1 MPGNKYFQ
9 KGGHYY
15 NDEVFRNK
23 FDELLETLD
32 REQADGVYSIPN
44 FDANQEIYKENG
56 LQTGDVDKVEGKG
69 KGEADEVKKNKIRIL
84 SPDQPIYNNNE
95 NPLKAGNWKF
105 LGDDNKTLSKP
116 GENGMID
123 IMKYYKDR
131 QNVYNLYV
139 PMRSTLYPDSYAK
152 LVRPVPFK
160 YDSGEAEVHET
171 SGQAEPTELEKT
183 IKELIY
189 LFGEPVT
196 VDGGQH
202 NWENTMIGRLCAF
215 IEINGEKDKV
225 KEDKHVSTEF
235 DRIFK
240 GNSTK
245 FDDEY
250 YTDEEEQPA
259 TFFKLLAIFAWGESG
274 MLMKQMETNK
284 GGEMYG
290 GGIGDPNEEY
300 PPLVTDGDLEKTKIR
315 NKRIMWFLVILSY
328 VYHLFL
334 FITCGLRMYAFITR
348 VLDIRQQYITDGD
361 ADLED
366 RGGFFASFNV
376 FTDIMSIGMV
386 EIVSKLATNSYA
398 VATKIAERVVAQ
410 GRDLNA
416 ASMNR
421 GIAGWINDVITGVAG
436 KATVSSAALALEHE
450 IDIALYSVKLMMLD
464 LYTEAASVS
473 GGVMNAINGLTTT
486 SAVMIS
492 LINPT
497 AVTEVHAQA
506 SLAAY
511 ASVITAPTSV
521 YGFAIAAGNVV
532 ALGKLLINVYR
543 RVPPMRT
550 FAQEPVGLLTEE
562 GEEGEK
568 GEEDEDEDE
577 DEVARPPSPPPKGE
591 GEGVPPE
598 EGEHGGGGTRHR
610 RKKRGSRNK
619 RKSTKTKKR
628 TYRKR

>member
-9 KGGHYY
+9 KGGRADY
-15 NDEVFRNK
+15 NDRVFRTK
-23 FDELLETLD
+23 FNELLEKID
-32 REQADGVYSIPN
+32 REEADGVYSIPN
-44 FDANQEIYKENG
+44 VEANKEIYITNG
-56 LQTGDVDKVEGKG
+56 LQEGKAPIENNSIEIVG
-69 KGEADEVKKNKIRIL
+69 PDQRIYKNKE
-84 SPDQPIYNNNE
+84 D
-95 NPLKAGNWKF
+95 PLKAGNWK
-105 LGDDNKTLSKP
+105 LLRDDQITLSDP
-116 GENGMID
+116 TGENGIID
-123 IMKYYKDR
+123 IMKYYHHRTKI
-131 QNVYNLYV
+131 YKIYV
-139 PMRSTLYPDSYAK
+139 PMRESLYPNSYAK

-160 YDSGEAEVHET
+160 YDSGEAEELLQQT
-171 SGQAEPTELEKT
+171 QGEADKTELEKT
-183 IKELIY
+183 IEDLIY
-189 LFGEPVT
+189 LFGEPVKGE
-196 VDGGQH
+196 DGQY
-202 NWENTMIGRLCAF
+202 NWEQTMIGRLGEF
-215 IEINGEKDKV
+215 IETHGSPN
-225 KEDKHVSTEF
+225 KEEEDARVSTEF
-235 DRIFK
+235 ERIFK
-240 GNSTK
+240 GKSEEFQK
-245 FDDEY
+245 
-250 YTDEEEQPA
+250 YTEDMPD
-259 TFFKLLAIFAWGESG
+259 TFFKLLAIFAWKESG
-274 MLMKQMETNK
+274 MLMKQMKTNK

-290 GGIGDPNEEY
+290 GDIGDDDEVY
-300 PPLVTDGDLEKTKIR
+300 TTTLVTDGDLEKTKIR

-398 VATKIAERVVAQ
+398 VATKIAQRVLEQ
-410 GRDLNA
+410 GRELNA

-421 GIAGWINDVITGVAG
+421 GWASFLNDFITGISG

-473 GGVMNAINGLTTT
+473 SGVMNAINGLTTT
-486 SAVMIS
+486 TAVMIS
-492 LINPT
+492 LIKPT
-497 AVTEVHAQA
+497 AVTELHAQA

-511 ASVITAPTSV
+511 ASVITAPTSL
-521 YGFAIAAGNVV
+521 YGFFVSVGNVA
-532 ALGKLLINVYR
+532 ALGRSLIKEYR
-543 RVPPMRT
+543 RVPEMRT
-550 FAQEPVGLLTEE
+550 FAQQPVDLLTEE

-568 GEEDEDEDE
+568 GEKGKGEEEE
-577 DEVARPPSPPPKGE
+577 EEEEEEAEKLPPP
-591 GEGVPPE
+591 P
-598 EGEHGGGGTRHR
+598 GEHGGGGTRHR

>member
-9 KGGHYY
+9 KGGRDYK
-15 NDEVFRNK
+15 DTVFITK
-23 FDELLETLD
+23 FEELLKKE
-32 REQADGVYSIPN
+32 EKEVYSIPN
-44 FDANQEIYKENG
+44 VDENEDIYKENG
-56 LQTGDVDKVEGKG
+56 LQTGDADKVEGKG
-69 KGEADEVKKNKIRIL
+69 KGEADEVEINKINIINL
-84 SPDQPIYNNNE
+84 DTSIYENKEE
-95 NPLKAGNWKF
+95 NPLKAGNWRL
-105 LGDDNKTLSKP
+105 LGNDRKTLTNP

-123 IMKYYKDR
+123 IVKYYKDR
-131 QNVYNLYV
+131 QHVYNLYV

-160 YDSGEAEVHET
+160 YDSSEAEVHET
-171 SGQAEPTELEKT
+171 SGQAEPTELETT
-183 IKELIY
+183 IKQLIY
-189 LFGEPVT
+189 LFGEPVKGE
-196 VDGGQH
+196 DGKH
-202 NWENTMIGRLCAF
+202 NWENTMIGRLSKF
-215 IEINGEKDKV
+215 IEINGSQKQKEE
-225 KEDKHVSTEF
+225 EDKVSTEF

-240 GNSTK
+240 EKSNK

-250 YTDEEEQPA
+250 YTDKEEPPD

-274 MLMKQMETNK
+274 MLMKQMDENE
-284 GGEMYG
+284 GGEMHG
-290 GGIGDPNEEY
+290 GTKDGIGDHDEEY
-300 PPLVTDGDLEKTKIR
+300 PTTLVTEGELEKTKIR

-348 VLDIRQQYITDGD
+348 VLDIRQQYMNDGAH
-361 ADLED
+361 ADDENFED

-410 GRDLNA
+410 GSDLNA

-436 KATVSSAALALEHE
+436 RATVSSAALAMEHE

-521 YGFAIAAGNVV
+521 YGFAIAAGNVA
-532 ALGKLLINVYR
+532 ALGRSLINAYR
-543 RVPPMRT
+543 GVPPAMRT
-550 FAQEPVGLLTEE
+550 FARSPVSYAGLLT
-562 GEEGEK
+562 GA
-568 GEEDEDEDE
+568 
-577 DEVARPPSPPPKGE
+577 EVEGE
-591 GEGVPPE
+591 GEG
-598 EGEHGGGGTRHR
+598 EGEENKEGEEAEELLPPPPGGQGGGGTRHR